1 LTAELYIGLMSGTSI
16 DGVDAVLADFSV
28 PPCRTLAHEHV
39 AFATALRAEL
49 TALQQSGADELQ
61 RAALA
66 ANALMDTCAGPVARL
81 LARTQLDRKQ
91 ITAIGVHGQTVRHRP
106 DLGFTLQ
113 LANPARL
120 AEATGITVVA
130 DFRSRDVAAGGQGAP
145 LVPAFHAALFAR
157 PDRHRV
163 VVNIG
168 GFANVTDLPPDGPV
182 RGFDT
187 GPGNTLL
194 DAWAQR
200 HSGQPFD
207 RDGAWGAQ
215 GSVIASLLDA
225 LRAEPFFASTPPKS
239 TGRDHFDMRWL
250 ERHLDVAFAP
260 VDVQRTL
267 CLLTARTIAD
277 AVAAHCHG
285 ATEVLVCGGGA
296 LNGALMLDLREAL
309 RPRAV
314 AATASYGVAVDQVEA
329 LAFAW
334 LARETL
340 AGRPGNL
347 PAVTGARGGR
357 ILGAIYPA

>member
-1 LTAELYIGLMSGTSI
+1 MSGTSI
-16 DGVDAVLADFSV
+16 DGIDAVLADFST

-39 AFATALRAEL
+39 EFAPALRAEL

-66 ANALMDTCAGPVARL
+66 ANALMDTCALPVEAL
-81 LARTQLDRKQ
+81 LARTQLDRER
-91 ITAIGVHGQTVRHRP
+91 IRAIGVHGQTVRHRP

-120 AEATGITVVA
+120 AEATGITVIA

-145 LVPAFHAALFAR
+145 LVPAFHAALFAHE
-157 PDRHRV
+157 DRHRV
-163 VVNIG
+163 VINVG
-168 GFANVTDLPPDGPV
+168 GFANVTDLPPGGPV
-182 RGFDT
+182 QGFDT

-194 DAWAQR
+194 DAWALR
-200 HSGQPFD
+200 HTAQPFD

-215 GSVIASLLDA
+215 GRVIESLLEA
-225 LRAEPFFASTPPKS
+225 LRAEPFFGRTPPKS

-250 ERHLDVAFAP
+250 ERHLDAAFAP

-267 CLLTARTIAD
+267 GMLTAQTIAD
-277 AVAAHCHG
+277 AVEAHCHA

-296 LNGALMLDLREAL
+296 LNGALMRDLGEAL
-309 RPRAV
+309 RPRTV
-314 AATASYGVAVDQVEA
+314 TATASYGIAVDQVEA

-340 AGRPGNL
+340 AGRPGNV
-347 PAVTGARGGR
+347 PAVTGARGPR
-357 ILGAIYPA
+357 VLGAIYPA